1 MSIILFSGGRGN
13 KNLLKA
19 IIENKSFKHK
29 LGIIVNGLDDG
40 ASTGSIREIFDDK
53 VHGISDF
60 LKVAL
65 ALSSRNELIKILEG
79 RLPDTN
85 NYQGNLKLLNA
96 INTFISSPDDI
107 FIFNNCRDLDKYR
120 AELQLHLSNF
130 LEFVYK
136 KYNYFPDMGDYKI
149 GNIVFASLLIENSM
163 DFQEG
168 LISFMKFLGID
179 SNKYKILQSSLENS
193 YLVGLL
199 KNGSLL
205 PNEASVVLTRT
216 SDFIEKTFQIPRPLS
231 AREIRLISSKELE
244 EKISVIKEIE
254 YIPKANNLAITDIQT
269 SKAIIYGPGTPYSSL
284 LPSLELSGISDAIK
298 SVEGPKIL
306 VSNLVKETSNT
317 ITVENLVENMMEYI
331 SRSASNE
338 QASLSDYLTH
348 IIVPDNLNNSEE
360 GWILVNP
367 SNIAKKYNS
376 VEVVTGKIRSESD
389 PSKHD
394 GNELLKIIMK
404 LIDG

>member
-130 LEFVYK
+130 LEFV
-136 KYNYFPDMGDYKI
+136 
-149 GNIVFASLLIENSM
+149 
-163 DFQEG
+163 
-168 LISFMKFLGID
+168 
-179 SNKYKILQSSLENS
+179 
-193 YLVGLL
+193 
-199 KNGSLL
+199 
-205 PNEASVVLTRT
+205 
-216 SDFIEKTFQIPRPLS
+216 
-231 AREIRLISSKELE
+231 
-244 EKISVIKEIE
+244 
-254 YIPKANNLAITDIQT
+254 
-269 SKAIIYGPGTPYSSL
+269 
-284 LPSLELSGISDAIK
+284 
-298 SVEGPKIL
+298 
-306 VSNLVKETSNT
+306 
-317 ITVENLVENMMEYI
+317 
-331 SRSASNE
+331 
-338 QASLSDYLTH
+338 
-348 IIVPDNLNNSEE
+348 
-360 GWILVNP
+360 
-367 SNIAKKYNS
+367 
-376 VEVVTGKIRSESD
+376 
-389 PSKHD
+389 
-394 GNELLKIIMK
+394 
-404 LIDG
+404 